1 MIRVAGVDGG
11 GTRMRAVIV
20 DERGRELGRG
30 EAPGAVVGVDRLE
43 EVASR
48 VATAVRAAAAAAG
61 TPLPVSVLW
70 AGLAGAGRE
79 TVREAAVRALETE
92 ELTVEVVVVADVEAA
107 FSAAFGSGPG
117 ILLIAGTGSI
127 AWARGDDGEVVRVGG
142 WGERL
147 GDEGSGYAVGLEA
160 LRAVARA
167 TDGRGPSTVLTQR
180 ALGHLG
186 VARAEDLIE
195 WIATAG
201 KRDVA
206 SLVPIV
212 ARASAEGDPV
222 ASSIMDAT
230 VADLVG
236 HLAVALERAG
246 PWTEPPELVLCG
258 GLLEEGGP
266 LREATERAVSE
277 YAVRSAARRID
288 PAMGAARTALDHA
301 RPQPPEA

>member
-11 GTRMRAVIV
+11 GTRMRAVII
-20 DERGRELGRG
+20 DEQGRELGRG
-30 EAPGAVVGVDRLE
+30 EAPGAVVGVDGLE
-43 EVASR
+43 AVASR
-48 VATAVRAAAAAAG
+48 VATAVRAAAAG

-79 TVREAAVRALETE
+79 TVREAATRVLEVE
-92 ELTVEVVVVADVEAA
+92 ELAVEVVVGTDVEAA
-107 FSAAFGSGPG
+107 FSAAFGNGPG

-127 AWARGDDGEVVRVGG
+127 ASARGDDGGVVRVGG

-167 TDGRGPSTVLTQR
+167 TDGRGPATGLTQHV
-180 ALGHLG
+180 LGHLG
-186 VARAEDLIE
+186 LSRAEDLIA
-195 WIATAG
+195 WIATAD

-206 SLVPIV
+206 ALVPMV
-212 ARASAEGDPV
+212 VGASAEGDPV
-222 ASSIMDAT
+222 ASSIMAGA
-230 VADLVG
+230 VADLVK
-236 HLAVALERAG
+236 HAAVALERAG

-266 LREATERAVSE
+266 LREATERAVSGC
-277 YAVRSAARRID
+277 AVRSAARGID

-301 RPQPPEA
+301 RPQ